1 MEFLKWIF
9 MPKNINKLISI
20 IFYST
25 FTLAFYDLLYSSES
39 FKELYSSWSEF
50 YLALPSIIRN
60 ILIVMC
66 GCTISHFFKSVGAY
80 YVEFDF
86 NYLIKKQQKGIS
98 ILRVSVLAT
107 IVMWLIIYQNLTFT
121 WSIFLSSI
129 HIFLF
134 IYIGKVIANKGYLSF
149 YLNYVVSILRYPQL
163 YKVTQETRFTETPI
177 KSTIHDK
184 YNRVATAQKLKD
196 KLMGYD
202 GKCFR
207 RIALVGDFGTGK
219 SSTLN
224 MLEELINKEQNYKV
238 KSNEKWIFAHFDA
251 WGKAS
256 RNNDIQGQLLEEVI
270 FNLSKSIATSSVREL
285 PKHYLSAM
293 KDAHISSKLFSN
305 FLSGAFSADQQ
316 LKNLNLL
323 LKENNLR
330 LCIFIED
337 MDRNPEAI
345 NAVNSIAPLL
355 DNLKLTNKISF
366 VFTLGYSEGASQIV
380 SRITE
385 YREDLPPINFQKEI
399 SKLVKEQHQ
408 EATSKQFELFN
419 ELVNSDWLAHQAYFL
434 SHSTTKIKST
444 IGILPLL
451 DKLIVSAREYAAIKR
466 EVTSNWSVLAGEF
479 NFDDLL
485 ILTTLKISS
494 PLAYDFIYI
503 NIQSL
508 QAARNK
514 EDLLKSWDAIDFNQ
528 MTYKKDISF
537 NLVRYLFPIL
547 GDSPQYIRPQS
558 IANNLLKNYWNV
570 YLNSSSKNNIE
581 FSDQS
586 LFKQMKQ
593 FNDQALGERDLTFID
608 KMLGNLEF
616 VEFVKGFYY
625 LRVNSFNENFWQR
638 VLIAHQER
646 SSDLKGLSEPDWN
659 ILNQKGLIAESLI
672 KNLSYIP
679 KEAPVF
685 KKHFSWAI
693 KHSLLYCKVLINR
706 EGFRKYNFK
715 SLFTEVFLQKVT
727 NFSEFT
733 SLTKGHDEYID
744 LLFSSLAIEQINSEI
759 EEGYEVNHSH
769 QKLDVDI
776 NKKLHKLLF
785 EFVLKIT
792 SNSDATEFYRRLLK
806 KSTHLIKWEGNI
818 TTSTEKHL
826 IDLGA
831 KKLLTD
837 KNKKHLEELSSCE
850 HGEILKQFLDFNII
864 DKRAEGQ
871 ILTSDIRT
879 FD

>member
-1 MEFLKWIF
+1 MEFLEWIF

-25 FTLAFYDLLYSSES
+25 FTLAFYDLLYSFES

-86 NYLIKKQQKGIS
+86 THLIKKQQKGIS
-98 ILRVSVLAT
+98 VLRVSVLVT
-107 IVMWLIIYQNLTFT
+107 IVMWLIMYQNLTFT

-134 IYIGKVIANKGYLSF
+134 IYIGKIIANKSYLSF
-149 YLNYVVSILRYPQL
+149 YLNYVMAILRYPQL

-184 YNRVATAQKLKD
+184 YNRVAIAQKLKD

-202 GKCFR
+202 GKSFR

-224 MLEELINKEQNYKV
+224 LLEELINKEQNYKV
-238 KSNEKWIFAHFDA
+238 KSNEKWVFAHFDA

-256 RNNDIQGQLLEEVI
+256 KNNDIQGQLLEEVI
-270 FNLSKSIATSSVREL
+270 FNLSKSISTSSVREL

-293 KDAHISSKLFSN
+293 RDAHISSKLFSN
-305 FLSGAFSADQQ
+305 FLSGVFSAEQQ

-434 SHSTTKIKST
+434 SQAGLRTKST

-485 ILTTLKISS
+485 ILTALKISS
-494 PLAYDFIYI
+494 PLAYDFIHI

-508 QAARNK
+508 QAAHNK

-528 MTYKKDISF
+528 MTYKKDTSF
-537 NLVRYLFPIL
+537 KLVSYLFSML
-547 GDSPQYIRPQS
+547 SSSTMYTRPQS
-558 IANNLLKNYWNV
+558 IAENSVKNYWNI
-570 YLNSSSKNNIE
+570 YLNSSSKNNAE
-581 FSDQS
+581 FSDQE
-586 LFKQMKQ
+586 LFKEMKKFDYQ
-593 FNDQALGERDLTFID
+593 VTEVGNTTFID
-608 KMLGNLEF
+608 QMVGSQNF
-616 VEFVKGFYY
+616 VEFVKVLFN
-625 LRVNSFNENFWQR
+625 LRVNSFNDDFWQR

-646 SSDLKGLSEPDWN
+646 TSVLKGLSEYDWS
-659 ILNQKGLIAESLI
+659 IRNQKGLIAESLL

-679 KEAPVF
+679 KKDPVF

-706 EGFRKYNFK
+706 EFFRKYNFK
-715 SLFTEVFLQKVT
+715 SLFTEAFLEKVT
-727 NFSEFT
+727 NYSEFE
-733 SLTKGHDEYID
+733 SLTEGHDKYVE
-744 LLFSSLAIEQINSEI
+744 LLFLSLAIEQINPEPI
-759 EEGYEVNHSH
+759 KGYEINLSH

-792 SNSDATEFYRRLLK
+792 SNSDATEFYCRLLK
-806 KSTHLIKWEGNI
+806 KSTNLIKWEGVM
-818 TTSTEKHL
+818 SAREQDL

-837 KNKKHLEELSSCE
+837 KNKKHLEELSLCE
-850 HGEILKQFLDFNII
+850 HGEMLKQFLDFKII
-864 DKRAEGQ
+864 DN
-871 ILTSDIRT
+871 
-879 FD
+879 

>member
-1 MEFLKWIF
+1 

-25 FTLAFYDLLYSSES
+25 FTLAFYDLLYSFES

-86 NYLIKKQQKGIS
+86 NHLIKKQQKGIS
-98 ILRVSVLAT
+98 VLRVSVLAT
-107 IVMWLIIYQNLTFT
+107 IVMWLIMYQNLTFT
-121 WSIFLSSI
+121 WSIFLPSI

-134 IYIGKVIANKGYLSF
+134 IYIGKVIANKSYLSF
-149 YLNYVVSILRYPQL
+149 YLNYVMAILRYPQL
-163 YKVTQETRFTETPI
+163 HKVTQETRFTETPI

-256 RNNDIQGQLLEEVI
+256 KNNDIQGQLLEEVI

-305 FLSGAFSADQQ
+305 FLSGVFSAEQQ

-399 SKLVKEQHQ
+399 SKLVTEQHQ

-434 SHSTTKIKST
+434 SNTQRRIKST

-494 PLAYDFIYI
+494 PLAYDFIHI

-508 QAARNK
+508 QAAHNK

-528 MTYKKDISF
+528 MTYKKDTSF
-537 NLVRYLFPIL
+537 KLVRYLFSML
-547 GDSPQYIRPQS
+547 TSPPMYTRPQS
-558 IANNLLKNYWNV
+558 IAENSVKNYWNI
-570 YLNSSSKNNIE
+570 YLNSSSKNNAE
-581 FSDQS
+581 FSDQE
-586 LFKQMKQ
+586 LFKEMKR
-593 FNDQALGERDLTFID
+593 FDNQANGEGNITFID
-608 KMLGNLEF
+608 QMVGSQNF
-616 VEFVKGFYY
+616 VEFVKVLFN
-625 LRVNSFNENFWQR
+625 LRVNSFNDDFWQR
-638 VLIAHQER
+638 VLIVHQER
-646 SSDLKGLSEPDWN
+646 SSALKELSNADWTT
-659 ILNQKGLIAESLI
+659 LNQKGLIAESLL

-679 KEAPVF
+679 MKDPVF

-693 KHSLLYCKVLINR
+693 KHSLLYCNVLINR
-706 EGFRKYNFK
+706 EAFRDYNFDV
-715 SLFTEVFLQKVT
+715 LFSEVFLEKVT
-727 NFSEFT
+727 NYSEFEN
-733 SLTKGHDEYID
+733 LTVGHDKYVE
-744 LLFSSLAIEQINSEI
+744 LLFLSLAIEQINPEPI
-759 EEGYEVNHSH
+759 EGYETNLSH

-785 EFVLKIT
+785 EFVLEIT
-792 SNSDATEFYRRLLK
+792 SNSDATEFYHRLLK
-806 KSTHLIKWEGNI
+806 KSTHLIKWEGGV
-818 TTSTEKHL
+818 STKEQDL

-837 KNKKHLEELSSCE
+837 KNIKHLEKLSLCE
-850 HGEILKQFLDFNII
+850 HGEMLKQFLDFKII
-864 DKRAEGQ
+864 DN
-871 ILTSDIRT
+871 
-879 FD
+879 